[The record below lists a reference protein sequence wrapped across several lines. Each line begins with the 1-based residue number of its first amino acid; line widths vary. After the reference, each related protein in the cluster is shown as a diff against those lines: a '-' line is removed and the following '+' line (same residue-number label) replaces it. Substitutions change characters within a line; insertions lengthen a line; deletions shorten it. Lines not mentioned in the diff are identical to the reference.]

1 MDVNDIINALNRVLD
16 LGDQLDNVGGG
27 VQGLTNGEHTTREAC
42 KIELSQ
48 FLLYIAD
55 GCSYVNDAQAA
66 VLNLVLGDG
75 YSNVP
80 AYKVKELAKSV
91 STPDP
96 SKNVTMAAFQQ
107 ADIALS
113 QQNGED
119 SSSLTNILVS
129 LYEAF
134 GQLMVAVNENP
145 IAQSRYDRVIS
156 QFKTKASLSSHGA
169 SNFSS
174 SSFGSST
181 SSDFDID
188 DDVLTQYTGDDA
200 HVSVPD
206 GITRIGDN
214 AFSGKTSIQTIVLPD
229 SVTVIGGSA
238 FRHCDNLETINL
250 PEGLTEIEFD
260 AFTYC
265 DSLTSLE
272 IPSTVETVGGDAF
285 LFCNHIKRIRIPS
298 SLTDIG
304 DDAFKYCSS
313 LETVTVYGGRRSI
326 AALNAMKEHFSDGV
340 KVIWEGDEQATAKK
354 EPASRKASNTNS
366 RTTNTGTAKKTT
378 SSSSKKTTTSTS
390 SGRKASST
398 AKGSSKKGVQGS
410 HKESYSDVIT
420 FDLPDGY
427 QMIWED
433 KDDGTKECKII
444 YGEYTDDNGNT
455 AYEFMATVSDT
466 DIESTEEDTIPA
478 GEKPFDTIHRRDPER
493 RYISFSNDPEAEL
506 QVKETP
512 INILGRQ
519 LKFYCLALLV
529 QVSQN
534 KLASVMRISSWD
546 EEEPDKNVESYGHML
561 QVVNAVRYKGKALS
575 ALKLTA
581 EELIEQLKPDFEG
594 KSSMITGKIGLQI
607 KNGDEVI
614 SDSVLSGD
622 DEGNVHVEDDHH
634 APSAVDGKYAGYEI
648 KDGGVKGTNK
658 KLTRIEIPDGVTSID
673 DSAFEDYKS
682 LTEVIVPASVRY
694 IGNSAF
700 SGCVK
705 LAKINIPEGVNHISP
720 FAFSGCKALTSIVLP
735 ESVTWIGMYAFND
748 CIKLATINIHEY
760 ITQIF
765 SGAFQNCAALTRID
779 LPDGLDKINSN
790 LFDGCK
796 KLETVTIPETVT
808 SIGSNAFNGCK
819 KLKGIVIPTT
829 VDEIG
834 KFAFNECQSLT
845 QIEIPEG
852 VETLEDLTFS
862 DCTGLTSVTL
872 PSSLKTMEDYVFH
885 GCKNLRKINIPSGI
899 EKMGDGVFGDCEK
912 LTDITLPANMAA
924 ISDAL
929 FKDCTGLKKVV
940 IPSTVTAIGS
950 CAFAGCAN
958 LTTISIPKEVTT
970 IGDGAFMGCSSLTS
984 ITLPQG
990 IEAIADSLFDGCS
1003 SLKKITIPESVES
1016 IGDQAFNACA
1026 ALTEVTIPDG
1036 VKTIGS
1042 FAFDDCTALKS
1053 ANLPGGVELGTW
1065 AFPDE
1070 VDVTYRLGNG
1080 RTTKRKPDSTP
1091 VSSST
1096 PSQQTASSKKTV
1108 GRYTAVMPSD
1118 ELYSHYG
1125 KLKREADKFKGMG
1138 VRFVQNNGEEFQ
1150 ALDLIEILE
1159 NNGHKSTN
1167 VYRKLK
1173 AAMSADSYDLDDL
1186 ALKMSQ
1192 VFRVNESVFDSRHD
1206 DEGDIHERLMDKKW
1220 KLSALRSF
1228 AWTLADLADREGK
1241 SIDDYD
1247 YDDLVALCSF
1257 IEEREWL
1264 NYEEGSWFDGLCGHP
1279 DIHVFYMPGKMIEN
1293 GEADEIC
1300 NVLKFNPITSLD
1312 AFRSDLM
1319 QLRNAM
1325 IKLHN
1330 GLLKSRD
1337 RNEKLDTPASAVLQA
1352 WCVMAMSAKV
1362 AFFSEDG
1369 PMFFFHSYPSDSLN
1383 TKALSVG
1390 AKAAPMTKATPKQK
1404 KTEASTGMENAANY
1418 EIIRGADGRERIKLG
1433 EYPVGSP
1440 ITWLVLEKKGQELLL
1455 LSEFALDAKPFC
1467 EASFSTKSTNEW
1479 HGCTLR
1485 TWLNGDFYT
1494 EAFSD
1499 SERGMILDDTH
1510 NTYKKS
1516 ANAEEET
1523 PSATDKVF
1531 LLSAREVT
1539 QYFPQERDRIC
1550 KASAYAKEHGAEIEA
1565 GPNQCSWWLRSPAV
1579 EMIGLSSWASSIRA
1593 DGSGQGWGIYS
1604 GETCVRPVIRVKS
1617 SKFTAGSTASVP
1629 PASETNASSMTTGKK
1644 KTQAQELS
1652 ELEET
1657 VNTAASELEQASDRP
1672 LTAEEQN
1679 AIQEAQGILANM
1691 QSQMSSTTSA
1701 LEAHK
1706 ENLRK
1711 QEEEKQRR
1719 IEEAKKKGKSSHDE
1733 VDMLAVLLIEEAL
1746 GQLHRDDD
1754 RFAEIYAE
1762 DFGAYDAKQLIR
1774 LRKKVMPTIHDAG
1787 VIEAAKSDMLARTV
1801 EERFSIS
1808 TGNYFNV
1815 STAWDFDAKGID
1827 AIEVTKQWYKPEE
1840 LSELR
1845 KLMEEHKEKTRQ
1857 SVSSQLTAFRSE
1869 WSDFRGIRGDLHI
1882 SISTDSDPVPEA
1894 HNLFHVKTGRDLD
1907 VRISLTNPAL
1917 GYISIPVMNVFAS
1930 CWKVS
1935 PEDIWN
1941 AALQNSIEDSRG
1953 QSSSSRS
1960 DAMAAKAKALSQMK
1974 TRSSTTQSAATS
1986 TSMASKFTNTQSQ
1999 PNASAQPN
2007 PNAKRIKELEESIAA
2022 LQKEA
2027 DSIGGLFGFIKRNKI
2042 RKEIE
2047 AQQRELESLKRQSN

>member
-1 MDVNDIINALNRVLD
+1 MDVNDIINALNHVLD
-16 LGDQLDNVGGG
+16 LGDQLDNAGGG
-27 VQGLTNGEHTTREAC
+27 VQGLTNGEHTTREVC

-55 GCSYVNDAQAA
+55 GCSYVNDAQASL
-66 VLNLVLGDG
+66 LNLVLGDG
-75 YSNVP
+75 YSSVP

-91 STPDP
+91 SAPDP
-96 SKNVTMAAFQQ
+96 SKHATLMAFRQ
-107 ADIALS
+107 ADLALAR
-113 QQNGED
+113 QNGD
-119 SSSLTNILVS
+119 NSSSLTNILVS
-129 LYEAF
+129 IYEAF

-156 QFKTKASLSSHGA
+156 QFKSNASIGGLGSFNTG
-169 SNFSS
+169 
-174 SSFGSST
+174 SFGSST

-188 DDVLTQYTGDDA
+188 DDVLTQYTGDDT

-206 GITRIGDN
+206 GIARIGDD

-238 FRHCDNLETINL
+238 FRHCDSLETINL
-250 PEGLTEIEFD
+250 PEGLTEIESD

-272 IPSTVETVGGDAF
+272 IPSTVDTIGGDAF

-298 SLTDIG
+298 TLTDIG
-304 DDAFKYCSS
+304 DDAFKYCSG
-313 LETVTVYGGRRSI
+313 LETVIVYGGRRSS
-326 AALNAMKEHFSDGV
+326 AALDAMKEHFSDDV
-340 KVIWEGDEQATAKK
+340 KVIWEGDEQATTKK
-354 EPASRKASNTNS
+354 EPASRKTSNTS
-366 RTTNTGTAKKTT
+366 SKTTSTGTAKKTT
-378 SSSSKKTTTSTS
+378 SSSSKKATTSTS
-390 SGRKASST
+390 GGKKASSAAKSNS
-398 AKGSSKKGVQGS
+398 AKGTQGS
-410 HKESYSDVIT
+410 HTESYSDVIT

-433 KDDGTKECKII
+433 KDDGSKECKII

-466 DIESTEEDTIPA
+466 DIESTDEDTIPA

-493 RYISFSNDPEAEL
+493 RYISLSNDPEAEL

-519 LKFYCLALLV
+519 LKFYGLVLLV

-534 KLASVMRISSWD
+534 KLASVMRICAWD

-561 QVVNAVRYKGKALS
+561 QVVNAVRYKGKALP

-648 KDGGVKGTNK
+648 KDGGIKGTNK

-705 LAKINIPEGVNHISP
+705 LAKINIPEGVSHIN
-720 FAFSGCKALTSIVLP
+720 AFTFNGCKALTSITLP
-735 ESVTWIGMYAFND
+735 ESVTWIGMYAFCD
-748 CIKLATINIHEY
+748 CIKLASINLHEY

-765 SGAFQNCAALTRID
+765 MSAFQNCSALTKVE
-779 LPDGLDKINSN
+779 LPDGLAEINSN

-796 KLETVTIPETVT
+796 KLETVVIPETVT
-808 SIGSNAFNGCK
+808 SIGANAFDGCK
-819 KLKGIVIPTT
+819 KLKGIVIPST

-834 KFAFNECQSLT
+834 RFAFNECQALT
-845 QIEIPEG
+845 EIVIPEG

-862 DCTGLTSVTL
+862 DCSGLTSVTL
-872 PSSLKTMEDYVFH
+872 PSSLTTIKDFVFD
-885 GCKNLRKINIPSGI
+885 GCKNLKRIIIPASVEAI
-899 EKMGDGVFGDCEK
+899 GDGAFGSCEK
-912 LTDITLPANMAA
+912 LTEIVLPDGLTEIKDN
-924 ISDAL
+924 L
-929 FKDCTGLKKVV
+929 FKDCTGLKKIT
-940 IPSTVTAIGS
+940 IPSSVTSIGT
-950 CAFAGCAN
+950 CAFSGCAN
-958 LTTISIPKEVTT
+958 LTTINIPATVTSL
-970 IGDGAFMGCSSLTS
+970 GDGAFMGCSHLTS
-984 ITLPQG
+984 LTLPQG
-990 IEAIADSLFDGCS
+990 IDAIADSLCDGCS
-1003 SLKKITIPESVES
+1003 SLKKITIPDSVET

-1026 ALTEVTIPDG
+1026 ALSEVTIPDG

-1053 ANLPGGVELGTW
+1053 ASLPGGVELGTW

-1080 RTTKRKPDSTP
+1080 RTTKRKPDSTS

-1096 PSQQTASSKKTV
+1096 PSQQAASSKKTV
-1108 GRYTAVMPSD
+1108 GRYTAVMPAD

-1150 ALDLIEILE
+1150 ALDIIEILE

-1192 VFRVNESVFDSRHD
+1192 VFRVNESVFNSRHD

-1247 YDDLVALCSF
+1247 YDELVALCGF

-1279 DIHVFYMPGKMIEN
+1279 DIHVFYMPGKMVES

-1300 NVLKFNPITSLD
+1300 NVLKFNPIASLD

-1330 GLLKSRD
+1330 GILKSRD

-1352 WCVMAMSAKV
+1352 WCVMAMSSKI

-1383 TKALSVG
+1383 TKALPVG
-1390 AKAAPMTKATPKQK
+1390 TKAASMTKAAPKPKKA
-1404 KTEASTGMENAANY
+1404 EASTGMESAANY

-1499 SERGMILDDTH
+1499 TERGMILDDTH
-1510 NTYKKS
+1510 DTYKKS
-1516 ANAEEET
+1516 ATGEEET

-1531 LLSAREVT
+1531 LLSAREVNK
-1539 QYFPQERDRIC
+1539 YFPQERDRIC

-1579 EMIGLSSWASSIRA
+1579 AMMGLSSWAPSIRA
-1593 DGSGQGWGIYS
+1593 DGSGKGWGIYS

-1617 SKFTAGSTASVP
+1617 SKFTAGSTTTVTS
-1629 PASETNASSMTTGKK
+1629 ASETKASSTTTKRK
-1644 KTQAQELS
+1644 RTQAQKLS

-1679 AIQEAQGILANM
+1679 ALQEAQGILANM

-1701 LEAHK
+1701 LETHK

-1746 GQLHRDDD
+1746 GQLNRDED

-1787 VIEAAKSDMLARTV
+1787 VIESAKSDMLARTV

-1815 STAWDFDAKGID
+1815 STDWDFDAKGTD
-1827 AIEVTKQWYKPEE
+1827 AIEATKLWYKPEE
-1840 LSELR
+1840 LPELR
-1845 KLMEEHKEKTRQ
+1845 KRMEEHKEKTRQ
-1857 SVSSQLTAFRSE
+1857 SVSSQLTAFRPE
-1869 WSDFRGIRGDLHI
+1869 WSDFRGLRSDLHI
-1882 SISTDSDPVPEA
+1882 NISTDSEPVPEA

-1907 VRISLTNPAL
+1907 VRISITNPAL

-1953 QSSSSRS
+1953 HSSSSRS
-1960 DAMAAKAKALSQMK
+1960 DAMAAKAKALSQIK
-1974 TRSSTTQSAATS
+1974 TRSSTTQAAATS
-1986 TSMASKFTNTQSQ
+1986 TSMAPRSTNTQSQ
-1999 PNASAQPN
+1999 LNANAQTN
-2007 PNAKRIKELEESIAA
+2007 PNAKRIKDLEESIAA
-2022 LQKEA
+2022 LQREV
-2027 DSIGGLFGFIKRNKI
+2027 DSIGGLFGFVKRNKI
-2042 RKEIE
+2042 KKEIE
-2047 AQQRELESLKRQSN
+2047 AQQRELDSLKRRM

>member
-1 MDVNDIINALNRVLD
+1 MDANDIINALNRVLD
-16 LGDQLDNVGGG
+16 LGDQLDNAGGG
-27 VQGLTNGEHTTREAC
+27 VQGLTNGEHTTREVC
-42 KIELSQ
+42 KIELGQ
-48 FLLYIAD
+48 FLLYLASSSTFIND
-55 GCSYVNDAQAA
+55 GQAA

-75 YSNVP
+75 FSEIP
-80 AYKVKELAKSV
+80 AYKFKELA
-91 STPDP
+91 STISAPDP
-96 SKNVTMAAFQQ
+96 SNNLSLSAFMQ
-107 ADIALS
+107 ADMALS
-113 QQNGED
+113 QQNGES
-119 SSSLTNILVS
+119 SSSLTSILIS
-129 LYEAF
+129 IYKAF
-134 GQLMVAVNENP
+134 GQLLIAVNEN
-145 IAQSRYDRVIS
+145 ALAHSRYDRFVS
-156 QFKTKASLSSHGA
+156 RLESRAALVGYSSDD
-169 SNFSS
+169 SDSS
-174 SSFGSST
+174 SG
-181 SSDFDID
+181 DFDID
-188 DDVLTQYTGDDA
+188 DDVLTQYTGDDT

-214 AFSGKTSIQTIVLPD
+214 AFSGKTEIQTITLPD
-229 SVTVIGGSA
+229 SVTVIGESA
-238 FRHCDNLETINL
+238 FRHCDSLERINL
-250 PEGLTEIEFD
+250 PEGITEIESD

-265 DSLTSLE
+265 DSLTSIE
-272 IPSTVETVGGDAF
+272 IPSTVDTIGGDAF

-298 SLTDIG
+298 TLTDIG
-304 DDAFKYCSS
+304 DDAFKYCSG
-313 LETVTVYGGRRSI
+313 LETVIVYGGRRSS
-326 AALNAMKEHFSDGV
+326 AALDAMKEHFSDDV
-340 KVIWEGDEQATAKK
+340 KVIWEGDEQATTKK
-354 EPASRKASNTNS
+354 EHSSRKTSNTS
-366 RTTNTGTAKKTT
+366 SKTTSTGTAKKTT
-378 SSSSKKTTTSTS
+378 SSSSKKATTSTS
-390 SGRKASST
+390 SGKKASST
-398 AKGSSKKGVQGS
+398 AKSSS
-410 HKESYSDVIT
+410 
-420 FDLPDGY
+420 
-427 QMIWED
+427 
-433 KDDGTKECKII
+433 
-444 YGEYTDDNGNT
+444 
-455 AYEFMATVSDT
+455 
-466 DIESTEEDTIPA
+466 
-478 GEKPFDTIHRRDPER
+478 
-493 RYISFSNDPEAEL
+493 
-506 QVKETP
+506 
-512 INILGRQ
+512 
-519 LKFYCLALLV
+519 
-529 QVSQN
+529 
-534 KLASVMRISSWD
+534 
-546 EEEPDKNVESYGHML
+546 
-561 QVVNAVRYKGKALS
+561 
-575 ALKLTA
+575 
-581 EELIEQLKPDFEG
+581 
-594 KSSMITGKIGLQI
+594 
-607 KNGDEVI
+607 
-614 SDSVLSGD
+614 
-622 DEGNVHVEDDHH
+622 
-634 APSAVDGKYAGYEI
+634 
-648 KDGGVKGTNK
+648 
-658 KLTRIEIPDGVTSID
+658 
-673 DSAFEDYKS
+673 
-682 LTEVIVPASVRY
+682 RY

-705 LAKINIPEGVNHISP
+705 LAKINIPEGVSHINP
-720 FAFSGCKALTSIVLP
+720 FTFNGCKALTSITLP
-735 ESVTWIGMYAFND
+735 ESVTWIGMYAFCD
-748 CIKLATINIHEY
+748 CIKLASINLHEY

-765 SGAFQNCAALTRID
+765 MGAFQNCAALTKIE
-779 LPDGLDKINSN
+779 LPVGLAEINSN

-796 KLETVTIPETVT
+796 KLETVVIPETVT
-808 SIGSNAFNGCK
+808 SIGANAFDGCK
-819 KLKGIVIPTT
+819 KLKGIVIPST

-834 KFAFNECQSLT
+834 RFAFNECQALT
-845 QIEIPEG
+845 EMVIPEG
-852 VETLEDLTFS
+852 VETLDDLTFS
-862 DCTGLTSVTL
+862 DCSGLTAVTL
-872 PSSLKTMEDYVFH
+872 PSSLTSIKDFVFD
-885 GCKNLRKINIPSGI
+885 GCKNLKRIIIPASVETI
-899 EKMGDGVFGDCEK
+899 GDGAFGSCEK
-912 LTDITLPANMAA
+912 LTEIVLPDGLTEIKDN
-924 ISDAL
+924 L
-929 FKDCTGLKKVV
+929 LKDCTGLKKIT
-940 IPSTVTAIGS
+940 IPNSVTSIGT
-950 CAFAGCAN
+950 CAFSGCAN
-958 LTTISIPKEVTT
+958 LTTINIPVTVT
-970 IGDGAFMGCSSLTS
+970 SLGDGAFMGCSHLTS
-984 ITLPQG
+984 LTLPQG
-990 IEAIADSLFDGCS
+990 INAIADSLCDGCS
-1003 SLKKITIPESVES
+1003 SLKKITIPDSVET

-1026 ALTEVTIPDG
+1026 ALTEVSIPDG
-1036 VKTIGS
+1036 VKAIGS

-1053 ANLPGGVELGTW
+1053 ASLPGGVELGTW

-1080 RTTKRKPDSTP
+1080 RTTKRKPDSTSS
-1091 VSSST
+1091 SSST
-1096 PSQQTASSKKTV
+1096 PSPQTASSKKTV
-1108 GRYTAVMPSD
+1108 GKYTAVMPSD

-1150 ALDLIEILE
+1150 ALDIIEILE

-1173 AAMSADSYDLDDL
+1173 AAMSANSYDLDDL

-1192 VFRVNESVFDSRHD
+1192 VFRVNESVFNSRHD

-1247 YDDLVALCSF
+1247 YDDLVALCGF

-1293 GEADEIC
+1293 DEADEIC

-1312 AFRSDLM
+1312 AFRSDLK
-1319 QLRNAM
+1319 QLSNAM

-1330 GLLKSRD
+1330 GILKSRD

-1352 WCVMAMSAKV
+1352 WCVMAMSAKI

-1390 AKAAPMTKATPKQK
+1390 TKAASMKKTAPKQK
-1404 KTEASTGMENAANY
+1404 KTEASTGMESAANY

-1433 EYPVGSP
+1433 EYPIGSP

-1467 EASFSTKSTNEW
+1467 EASFSVESTNEW

-1499 SERGMILDDTH
+1499 SERSMILDDTH
-1510 NTYKKS
+1510 DTYKKS
-1516 ANAEEET
+1516 ASGEEET

-1531 LLSAREVT
+1531 LLSAREVNK
-1539 QYFPQERDRIC
+1539 YFPQERDRIC

-1579 EMIGLSSWASSIRA
+1579 AMMGLSSWAPSIRA
-1593 DGSGQGWGIYS
+1593 DGSGKGWGIYS

-1617 SKFTAGSTASVP
+1617 SKFTAGSTTTVTS
-1629 PASETNASSMTTGKK
+1629 ASETKASSTTTKRK
-1644 KTQAQELS
+1644 RTQAQKLS

-1679 AIQEAQGILANM
+1679 ALQEAQGILANM

-1701 LEAHK
+1701 LETHK

-1719 IEEAKKKGKSSHDE
+1719 IEGAKKKGKSSHDE

-1746 GQLHRDDD
+1746 GQLYRDED

-1787 VIEAAKSDMLARTV
+1787 VIESAKSDMLARTV

-1815 STAWDFDAKGID
+1815 STDWDFDAKGTD
-1827 AIEVTKQWYKPEE
+1827 AIEATKLWYKPEE
-1840 LSELR
+1840 LPELR
-1845 KLMEEHKEKTRQ
+1845 KRMEEHKEKTRQ
-1857 SVSSQLTAFRSE
+1857 SVSSQLTAFRPE
-1869 WSDFRGIRGDLHI
+1869 WSDFRGIRSDLHI
-1882 SISTDSDPVPEA
+1882 NISTDSEPVPEA
-1894 HNLFHVKTGRDLD
+1894 HNLFHVKMGRDLD
-1907 VRISLTNPAL
+1907 VRISITNPAL

-1960 DAMAAKAKALSQMK
+1960 DAMAAKAKALSQIK
-1974 TRSSTTQSAATS
+1974 TRPSTNQSAATS
-1986 TSMASKFTNTQSQ
+1986 TSTAPRSTNTQSQ
-1999 PNASAQPN
+1999 LNANAQTN

-2022 LQKEA
+2022 LRREA
-2027 DSIGGLFGFIKRNKI
+2027 DSIGGLFGFVKRNKI
-2042 RKEIE
+2042 KKEIE
-2047 AQQRELESLKRQSN
+2047 AQQRELDSLKRRM